1 MFFAS
6 TTISIANEWGLLR
19 KWPIEC
25 KTNGWTDRSYLK
37 QRHFER
43 RWHKSLVLSQ
53 RRTWAGLL
61 QFSLL
66 NIIAIGNMSSMRLK
80 ITMFWLYLLENPKLW
95 LNGYDGISTWPIIA
109 PLLSKR
115 PKSIFPNKLIWIIAS
130 NACVYVYD
138 LICPRPYQAD
148 LYTTQIE

>member
-1 MFFAS
+1 MFFTS
-6 TTISIANEWGLLR
+6 TTISIANEWG
-19 KWPIEC
+19 PIEC
-25 KTNGWTDRSYLK
+25 KTNGWTDRNCLK

-66 NIIAIGNMSSMRLK
+66 NIIAIGNMSSAWRGLNYE
-80 ITMFWLYLLENPKLW
+80 TENNNVLVISFVKSE
-95 LNGYDGISTWPIIA
+95 GYDGISTWPIIA

-130 NACVYVYD
+130 NACVYAYD
-138 LICPRPYQAD
+138 LICPRQYQAD